1 MPFSSALGTCSVHW
15 SIEEQIL
22 CRRAHHFFFPLF
34 EILASFFIC
43 EMLPICW
50 HFNIPFRSITSI
62 KILLYLYVLCWN
74 KIGMQDQILSSQEPP
89 YHFEPLLTASTIFSG
104 RMFLSSLL
112 LDCKLLEYRNYFC
125 FPHLCIHC
133 SASLY
138 LVHNS
143 CSAIVNE
150 QIIYTDLNIWLPSDI
165 EYESTP
171 DPCVVSLPWAGWLI
185 LPRHLLL
192 NSDLNCWS

>member
-1 MPFSSALGTCSVHW
+1 MPFSSALGTCSAHW

-22 CRRAHHFFFPLF
+22 CRRAHHFFFPCLRF
-34 EILASFFIC
+34 WHHSSFVKCYQSADILIFLLGASPALKYYCIC
-43 EMLPICW
+43 MCCVDTIW
-50 HFNIPFRSITSI
+50 G
-62 KILLYLYVLCWN
+62 W
-74 KIGMQDQILSSQEPP
+74 QDQILCSQEPP

-104 RMFLSSLL
+104 RIFLSSLL

-171 DPCVVSLPWAGWLI
+171 DPRVVSLPWAG
-185 LPRHLLL
+185 
-192 NSDLNCWS
+192 